1 MRALVAL
8 VLSVG
13 LVDSLNPST
22 VGPAV
27 YLATRKYALRSLLG
41 FTLGVF
47 AVNVAA
53 GLVLT
58 LGPGQ
63 AILAAVPN
71 VGEHTK
77 HFDRGLPR
85 PGGTRARLPPLAP
98 PPPHRPRGHTEEDSR
113 TRLLACPRSGN
124 LAGQPPDSVPLL
136 RGDRGDHRLREQP
149 GHSVQPHRPLQPRR
163 RNPPA
168 RNPGARHPP
177 GQARQHRPRLYAHEA
192 RSLVTDPDPARRP
205 ALRRGAAA
213 TRGNR
218 ASHRLTS
225 SPRT

>member
-1 MRALVAL
+1 MRALLAL

-77 HFDRGLPR
+77 HLIELCLGL
-85 PGGTRARLPPLAP
+85 AALA
-98 PPPHRPRGHTEEDSR
+98 
-113 TRLLACPRSGN
+113 LACLLWPIRQRIVQEITPKKTLGHGSSLALGAGIALAN
-124 LAGQPPDSVPLL
+124 L
-136 RGDRGDHRLREQP
+136 
-149 GHSVQPHRPLQPRR
+149 
-163 RNPPA
+163 
-168 RNPGARHPP
+168 
-177 GQARQHRPRLYAHEA
+177 
-192 RSLVTDPDPARRP
+192 
-205 ALRRGAAA
+205 
-213 TRGNR
+213 
-218 ASHRLTS
+218 
-225 SPRT
+225 